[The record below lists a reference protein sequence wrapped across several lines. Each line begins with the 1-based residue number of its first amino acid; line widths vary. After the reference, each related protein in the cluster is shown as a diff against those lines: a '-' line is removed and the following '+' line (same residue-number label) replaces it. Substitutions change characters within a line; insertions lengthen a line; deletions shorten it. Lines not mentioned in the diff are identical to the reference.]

1 MQHNAE
7 QNPEH
12 PACQK
17 YWTGFVKIMDPPT
30 ALHCARVEDVA
41 QICWQLTLIFA
52 PRRQLD
58 LASATLH

>member
-1 MQHNAE
+1 
-7 QNPEH
+7 
-12 PACQK
+12 
-17 YWTGFVKIMDPPT
+17 MDPPT